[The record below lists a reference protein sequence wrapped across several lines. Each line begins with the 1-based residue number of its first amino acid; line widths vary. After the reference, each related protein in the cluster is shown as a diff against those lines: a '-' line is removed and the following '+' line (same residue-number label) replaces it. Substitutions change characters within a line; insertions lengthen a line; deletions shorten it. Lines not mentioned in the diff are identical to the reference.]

1 LGKTHLVDLPLIIQH
16 FHFIPGLKPQNSAD
30 LRLKI
35 SGKSYLILFNML
47 RENKKAVF
55 CHECIV
61 YNPAEGIIPME
72 TKTTV
77 PQIKQPKIYH
87 FLDLIMAL
95 FVTVLITSNIASSAK
110 IVDWGFSIFGVRM
123 AFDAGTLLFPISYIF
138 GDVLTEVYGFKNAR
152 RVIWTGFGALALC
165 ALTLT
170 LVRALPGEANWLSY
184 AGNEAFDAI
193 LGGMSSFGIV
203 AASLAAYLLG
213 SYSNSVIMAAMKVLS
228 GGKLLWMRTIA
239 STIVGEGVDTVVFVL
254 IATLAGVFPWEAFA
268 SLTLTN
274 YLFKVSVE
282 ALFTPATYQIVNF
295 LKKEEDEDYFDIGT
309 RFTPV

>member
-1 LGKTHLVDLPLIIQH
+1 
-16 FHFIPGLKPQNSAD
+16 
-30 LRLKI
+30 
-35 SGKSYLILFNML
+35 ML
-47 RENKKAVF
+47 
-55 CHECIV
+55 CHESIV
-61 YNPAEGIIPME
+61 YNPAERIIPME
-72 TKTTV
+72 TKPAE
-77 PQIKQPKIYH
+77 PQAQPQKIYR

-110 IVDWGFSIFGVRM
+110 IVDWGFSILGVRM

-165 ALTLT
+165 ALTLG
-170 LVRALPGEANWLSY
+170 LVRVLPGELNWQSY

-228 GGKLLWMRTIA
+228 RGKQLWMRTIA

-254 IATLAGVFPWEAFA
+254 IATLAGVFPWECVRKSDTDQLPLQGQRGSAFHA
-268 SLTLTN
+268 DHLSGRE
-274 YLFKVSVE
+274 F
-282 ALFTPATYQIVNF
+282 P
-295 LKKEEDEDYFDIGT
+295 
-309 RFTPV
+309 